1 MSEHSDVQPRLYR
14 PRVSL
19 LWWARRRSYLL
30 FLLRELSSVFVAW
43 FVAYLLLLVR
53 AVGAG
58 PDAYQRF
65 LEWSANP
72 GIILLNVVA
81 LAFVVLHTVT
91 FFNLAP
97 QAMAVRMGGRRVPG
111 TWIVASQYVAL
122 ALVSALVAWVILG

>member
-1 MSEHSDVQPRLYR
+1 MSEHSEVQPRLYR
-14 PRVSL
+14 PRVSY

-53 AVGAG
+53 AAGAG
-58 PDAYQRF
+58 ADAYQRF

-111 TWIVASQYVAL
+111 TWIVASQYVAW